1 MRLNDE
7 LHRELE
13 MRLSNIETEQVSEPA
28 FKDLPVADE
37 LALRILFIVAV
48 VVFLLL

>member
-7 LHRELE
+7 LRRELE
-13 MRLSNIETEQVSEPA
+13 RRLSTIEKEHASDPA
-28 FKDLPVADE
+28 FKKLPVADE